1 MAGNFE
7 KVQAGDKKNTKKLK
21 RSLPGFGQKWN
32 FGHWEILKFVPPKEK
47 SLCDDDDDDDNDEED
62 ADDDDDDDDAYFA
75 FCVELPDF
83 VVVAP
88 FKN

>member
-1 MAGNFE
+1 MLGNFE
-7 KVQAGDKKNTKKLK
+7 KVQAGDKKNTKKIK

-32 FGHWEILKFVPPKEK
+32 FGLRKILKFVPPKEK
-47 SLCDDDDDDDNDEED
+47 SLRDDDDDDDN
-62 ADDDDDDDDAYFA
+62 DDDDDDDAYFA